1 MNTPDVIGSQTA
13 QRFAPAHYPGLSGK
27 VVLNTGGGSGIG
39 RAMAHGFARH
49 GANVMLLDIDV
60 DGMATTKAELE
71 TAYPGI
77 EVDIVRA
84 SITDDVAVENACAD
98 TEARFG
104 RIDILLNNA
113 GISMN
118 KPSLELT
125 PAEWRKTIDM
135 WVNQSCQII

>member
-1 MNTPDVIGSQTA
+1 MNTPYEIGCPTA

-71 TAYPGI
+71 AAYPGI
-77 EVDIVRA
+77 KVDIVQA
-84 SITDDVAVENACAD
+84 SIPYAVA
-98 TEARFG
+98 
-104 RIDILLNNA
+104 L
-113 GISMN
+113 S
-118 KPSLELT
+118 LT
-125 PAEWRKTIDM
+125 P
-135 WVNQSCQII
+135 C